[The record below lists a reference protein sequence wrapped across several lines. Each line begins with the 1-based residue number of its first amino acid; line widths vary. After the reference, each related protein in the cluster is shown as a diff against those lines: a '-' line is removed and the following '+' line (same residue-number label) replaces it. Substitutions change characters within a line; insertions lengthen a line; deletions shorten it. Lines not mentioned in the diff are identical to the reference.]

1 MDINQLKLKI
11 NKKQI
16 AKWVGITVL
25 LVFIF
30 GLALNL
36 VYLNSLKTMPSEFEA
51 TGKIFDYKYKPITT
65 FNEYVGG
72 YHIHTNYSDGSGT
85 FDELKTA
92 AKGMDFIIT
101 TDHNTLNPRLDGK
114 SGVYDGLTILTEME
128 ISSPDGGGH
137 FTSLDFHNFAGIQKG
152 DEFNDYLPN
161 EKLFNGNLNILAHP
175 FHPKNGMQWVDYTQ
189 RFDGIE
195 VWNYDVMWRNN
206 LKSFTG
212 VFSIINALIW
222 SDSYPWTVQGGVFYP
237 KTEFGFADTSSKQG
251 LLLFAATDVHAK
263 IKFTDNYFWRLP
275 DYATMLPV
283 MTLHLFT
290 ENYLNSDIA
299 HNSETIYST
308 LRAGEFFLANDQLSP
323 ANGFRSLWKVRD
335 QWYSKNVL
343 FTENDTAVWR
353 VQIPKMES
361 EIIVR
366 FVHNGQVYK
375 QVENKFEIE
384 QTITKPGYYR
394 CEVFQKRFTP
404 LFFYYESD
412 QPWIFTQRYEIKM

>member
-11 NKKQI
+11 DKKRI
-16 AKWVGITVL
+16 AKWTGITLL

-36 VYLNSLKTMPSEFEA
+36 IYLNSLKTLPSEAVSPETNSLFRDNPF
-51 TGKIFDYKYKPITT
+51 GP
-65 FNEYVGG
+65 FNEYTGG

-101 TDHNTLNPRLDGK
+101 TDHNTLNPRFDGK
-114 SGVYDGLTILTEME
+114 SGVYDGLTILAEME
-128 ISSPDGGGH
+128 ISTPEGGGH
-137 FTSLDFHNFAGIQKG
+137 FTSLGFHDFSGLQKG

-161 EKLFNGNLNILAHP
+161 ERMFNGNLNILAHP
-175 FHPKNGMQWVDYTQ
+175 FHPKNGMQWKDYSQ
-189 RFDGIE
+189 RFDGFE
-195 VWNYDVMWRNN
+195 VWNYDVSWRKN
-206 LKSFTG
+206 LRSFTG
-212 VFSIINALIW
+212 IFSILNALIW

-263 IKFTDNYFWRLP
+263 IKITDDYFWRLP
-275 DYATMLPV
+275 DYATMFPV
-283 MTLHLFT
+283 MTLHLLT
-290 ENYLNSDIA
+290 ENFLNSEIA

-308 LRAGEFFLANDQLSP
+308 LKAGEFFLANDQLSP
-323 ANGFRSLWKVRD
+323 SKGFRSLWKVRD

-343 FTENDTAVWR
+343 FSENDTAVWR
-353 VQIPKMES
+353 VKIPKVDT

-366 FVHNGQVYK
+366 FIHNGQVYK
-375 QVENKFEIE
+375 QVENRFEIE
-384 QTITKPGYYR
+384 QVITKPGYYR

-404 LFFYYESD
+404 LFFYYETD
-412 QPWIFTQRYEIKM
+412 QPWIFTQRYEIKK